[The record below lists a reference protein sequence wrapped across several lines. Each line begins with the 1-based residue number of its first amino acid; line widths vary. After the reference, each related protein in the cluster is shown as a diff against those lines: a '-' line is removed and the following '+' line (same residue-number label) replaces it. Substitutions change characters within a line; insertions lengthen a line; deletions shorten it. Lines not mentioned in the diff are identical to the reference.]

1 MIRVSTDRDTQCE
14 ITFATALCNQTFW
27 GDSAKKMRRKIKCN
41 AGSLNITLKNC
52 QKDGCLNI
60 SGCIF
65 ILITCSSKFIL
76 QQFRAWFLCPTKTH
90 ILLLIRQSIYPT
102 GVRIGNSHISYIH
115 SHIIVCS
122 VLLFDDFDNVS
133 KHFPK
138 TFHLM
143 RMSAN
148 SANC

>member
-14 ITFATALCNQTFW
+14 IIFATALCNQTFW
-27 GDSAKKMRRKIKCN
+27 GDSAKKMGRKIKCN

-90 ILLLIRQSIYPT
+90 LLLLIRQSIYPT
-102 GVRIGNSHISYIH
+102 GVRIGNSHI
-115 SHIIVCS
+115 IVCS

-133 KHFPK
+133 KHLQP
-138 TFHLM
+138 FHLV